1 MVGSFSQSN
10 SINFFQNRLDF
21 VNRCFTNKFGYF
33 PSFSQSYQGVNRMLT
48 YWSNFEADYW
58 ELPIG
63 RGDDG
68 TVDSPPRRD
77 ANFNGPQSGHLA
89 VDLIF
94 HLARET
100 PFEGGFPYIAGT
112 PSYRENVYKT
122 VVYAFFLMKE
132 NSSELTDADFTY
144 FTSLPFEQAFE
155 EIINDYRY
163 TSRFNLIWNNSTVVG
178 PNWKEEPWFG
188 LFMDKYFPWIYH
200 VDLDWIY
207 ISRGT
212 QTYDNEL
219 NVGGF
224 WAFSEKLGWF
234 WTYNEVYPWI
244 YLDNEWVYLN
254 MNSSSTMSD
263 LYFSTAQ
270 NSWIRF

>member
-1 MVGSFSQSN
+1 MQ
-10 SINFFQNRLDF
+10 
-21 VNRCFTNKFGYF
+21 
-33 PSFSQSYQGVNRMLT
+33 
-48 YWSNFEADYW
+48 
-58 ELPIG
+58 
-63 RGDDG
+63 
-68 TVDSPPRRD
+68 
-77 ANFNGPQSGHLA
+77 
-89 VDLIF
+89 
-94 HLARET
+94 
-100 PFEGGFPYIAGT
+100 
-112 PSYRENVYKT
+112 
-122 VVYAFFLMKE
+122 E

-263 LYFSTAQ
+263 RYFSTAQ
-270 NSWIRF
+270 NSWIKF